1 MSALP
6 GNATCL
12 KDSAPAQPGG
22 LKYVQLRRMQQLA
35 TILLLAML
43 ALLLFSASYQAIYP
57 WLQWVRAFAE
67 ASAVGAMADWYAVVA
82 LFRHPLGLP
91 IPHTAIIPKKKDS
104 IGESLGEFVEQNF
117 LTPENIIRKL
127 EEHNAAKA
135 VAEWLV
141 NPQNSHAVAQSV
153 GEFIPGLLHATE
165 DEDVR
170 EFFDRTV
177 TPQLQRLDV
186 SRIAGN
192 ILALLTEGNR
202 HQELLDRGLQALE
215 AWLTANQGLITAKF
229 SEASRFTPGLLDSYI
244 VEKFVAGIVAL
255 VHEVVEDSNHELR
268 LQFDQATQEL
278 IPGLKT
284 STEYQQK
291 GETLMLDVIEH
302 VRKESY
308 YRSLWN
314 DVRARIEADLDTEH
328 SLLREHI
335 ASALVFLGKGLL
347 EDLAVQHKLNAW
359 WLNAVHQIVL
369 RYRHQISGLITE
381 VVKSWDAEEVS
392 QKVELEIGKD
402 LQYIRI
408 NGTLVG
414 GTVGLLLHAVIL
426 VMG

>member
-1 MSALP
+1 MLVTDKNIKNAATARP
-6 GNATCL
+6 GEL
-12 KDSAPAQPGG
+12 KD
-22 LKYVQLRRMQQLA
+22 VQLRRMQRLA
-35 TILLLAML
+35 TVLLLAML
-43 ALLLFSASYQAIYP
+43 VLLFFSASFQAAYP
-57 WLQWVRAFAE
+57 WLQWMRAFAE

-91 IPHTAIIPKKKDS
+91 IPHTAIIPMKKDS

-135 VAEWLV
+135 VAQWLV
-141 NPQNSHAVAQSV
+141 NAQNSDAVARSI
-153 GEFIPGLLHATE
+153 GEFIPGLLRATE
-165 DEDVR
+165 DEAIR

-192 ILALLTEGNR
+192 VLALLTEGGR
-202 HQELLDRGLQALE
+202 HQELLDRALQTLGV
-215 AWLTANQGLITAKF
+215 WLTANQGLIRAKF
-229 SEASRFTPGLLDSYI
+229 SEASRFTPGVIDSYI
-244 VEKFVAGIVAL
+244 VEKFVAGIVTL
-255 VHEVVEDSNHELR
+255 VHEVVENPSHELR
-268 LQFDQATQEL
+268 LQFDQATQKLIHEL
-278 IPGLKT
+278 RT

-291 GETLMLDVIEH
+291 GKTLMLDFIEH

-314 DVRARIEADLDTEH
+314 DIKARIDADLDAEH
-328 SLLREHI
+328 SLLRQQI
-335 ASALVFLGKGLL
+335 AGALVFVGNGLL
-347 EDLAVQHKLNAW
+347 EDPAVQNKVNAW

-381 VVKSWDAEEVS
+381 VVKSWDADEVS
-392 QKVELEIGKD
+392 RKVELEIGKD

-414 GTVGLLLHAVIL
+414 GMVGLLLHALI
-426 VMG
+426 VMTG